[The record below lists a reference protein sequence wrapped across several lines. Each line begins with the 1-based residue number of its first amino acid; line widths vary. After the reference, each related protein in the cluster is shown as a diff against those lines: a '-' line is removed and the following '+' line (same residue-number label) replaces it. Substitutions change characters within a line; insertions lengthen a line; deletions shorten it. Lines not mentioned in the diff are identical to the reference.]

1 MVARWARSTP
11 RRPRSR
17 APPHWLSYVS
27 VASVNE
33 AAGRTKRLGGT
44 VLMEPFDVLDVG
56 RMAMVQDPTGAVLAL
71 WEPRRHAG
79 AGVIGEAGSM
89 CWNELATT
97 DTARAGAFYE
107 SLLGW
112 SAESRPMGTFVY
124 TTFSS
129 DGATRGG
136 MMAIAPSWGRV
147 PPHWL
152 VYFAVHDCDGSAALC
167 QSLGGTACA
176 SHRPTS
182 PGVGRFAVL
191 ADPQGAVFAVITPVP
206 A

>member
-1 MVARWARSTP
+1 M
-11 RRPRSR
+11 
-17 APPHWLSYVS
+17 
-27 VASVNE
+27 NE
-33 AAGRTKRLGGT
+33 AAARAKRLGGT

-79 AGVIGEAGSM
+79 AGVVGDAGSM

-97 DTARAGAFYE
+97 DTARAGAFYG

-124 TTFSS
+124 TTFTVGRRDPRRD
-129 DGATRGG
+129 DGHRPELGQGA
-136 MMAIAPSWGRV
+136 
-147 PPHWL
+147 
-152 VYFAVHDCDGSAALC
+152 AALAGVFRGARLRR
-167 QSLGGTACA
+167 QRRAVPVA
-176 SHRPTS
+176 RRQPARPADRH

-191 ADPQGAVFAVITPVP
+191 ADPQGAVFAVITLAPRQ
-206 A
+206 